1 MGEDE
6 RVTLLK
12 ELEVNKKTVQD
23 LLNKMP
29 ISMRTQSIQRQK
41 KELEEKLL
49 SIEKGIEIMS
59 RKNVFIQV

>member
-29 ISMRTQSIQRQK
+29 ISMRTQAIQRQK

>member
-1 MGEDE
+1 
-6 RVTLLK
+6 
-12 ELEVNKKTVQD
+12 
-23 LLNKMP
+23 MP

>member
-49 SIEKGIEIMS
+49 SIEKGIKIMS